1 MSQENLQ
8 GGQPSPAQVAT
19 PQQESAS
26 CRAEKQRKILTVAAQ
41 AFATQDFH
49 KVRTDEIATA
59 AGVGKGTL
67 FRYFATK
74 EDLFVAAMIYGLEM
88 ARAEIDRALAGVQGP
103 ADRLETA
110 CRHLV
115 TFYRANE
122 CLFHLLH
129 HERTLREHAR
139 HAEFH
144 ARQEA
149 LRTKLAEILRDGQ
162 EAGCFRKSDPAIT
175 GRLFFGMLR
184 TALRMTELRERPA
197 NEVAAVILDLFL
209 RGVGKAPGKG
219 SAAPPGSPGA

>member
-1 MSQENLQ
+1 MDQRIQEEIIS
-8 GGQPSPAQVAT
+8 SPAA
-19 PQQESAS
+19 ESS
-26 CRAEKQRKILTVAAQ
+26 CCKAEKQRKILEVAAR

-49 KVRTDEIATA
+49 KVKTDDIATA
-59 AGVGKGTL
+59 SGIGKGTL

-74 EDLFVAAMIYGLEM
+74 EDLFVAAMIYGVEVASAEM
-88 ARAEIDRALAGVQGP
+88 DRALAGVSGP
-103 ADRLETA
+103 AERLETA
-110 CRHLV
+110 CRQLV
-115 TFYRANE
+115 AFYRANE

-149 LRTKLAEILRDGQ
+149 LRGRIADILRDGQ
-162 EAGCFRKSDPAIT
+162 AAGCFRKTDPAVT

-184 TALRMTELRERPA
+184 AALRMNDLRQKPA
-197 NEVAAVILDLFL
+197 PEVAALVLELFL
-209 RGVGKAPGKG
+209 KGVGKAPCRG